1 MSEVPESVSDAEGNV
16 VSTTYITTVSL
27 GFTAALSSTKLMNK
41 VSFIEIDSCCMIF
54 VITRK
59 WLVIQSTPVQVGDEL
74 ISKDRV
80 RL

>member
-1 MSEVPESVSDAEGNV
+1 M
-16 VSTTYITTVSL
+16 ITVSL

-41 VSFIEIDSCCMIF
+41 VLLREIDSCSMIF
-54 VITRK
+54 VITCK